1 MSVRK
6 RAINNR
12 LARTLNESQ
21 EALSELRV
29 KLAER
34 DKLIADLS
42 QKLAAESTRNDALF
56 QSSQQNG
63 EDLKH
68 LAALVARQFTTPPA
82 VLSRD
87 SELFAVVKRLTP
99 HKVPPTPTE
108 MIDTVL
114 GTVGLNLNDVVG
126 WANSAANVRE
136 DLTQTSR

>member
-56 QSSQQNG
+56 KSSQQNR

>member
-21 EALSELRV
+21 EALSELRAE
-29 KLAER
+29 LAER

-42 QKLAAESTRNDALF
+42 QKLAAQSSRNDALF
-56 QSSQQNG
+56 QSSQQDR
-63 EDLKH
+63 EALKQ

-87 SELFAVVKRLTP
+87 SELFAVVKRLAP
-99 HKVPPTPTE
+99 HKIPPTPAE
-108 MIDTVL
+108 LIDTVL
-114 GTVGLNLNDVVG
+114 GSVGLNLNDVVG
-126 WANSAANVRE
+126 WANSAANAGE
-136 DLTQTSR
+136 DLAQASR